1 MDYRQLGRSGLRV
14 STLTLGTMTI
24 GPSGPSASIGSV
36 DLDGARRQIDLCL
49 DAGVNLI
56 DTADVYSE
64 GESERCCGFGR

>member
-24 GPSGPSASIGSV
+24 GGSGPSASVGSV

-56 DTADVYSE
+56 ASRRRRSRWPTRSAS
-64 GESERCCGFGR
+64 RA